1 MTPEINPLPNIALV
15 DGQNLHLGTT
25 SREQPWSVDHVRFR
39 TYLREKYK
47 VGEAYYFL
55 GYITPTEQDL
65 YDNLQKA
72 GFILNFKEHP
82 DTLKSEKK
90 GNIDCDIIFSVMKK
104 IIDNEPFEKAFI
116 VSGDGDYKKLV
127 DFLIKKDKFGK
138 MLFPNK
144 GFASSLYELL
154 GSQYYDFLDS
164 VDVKA
169 KIEYTRAPIKKK
181 AP

>member
-1 MTPEINPLPNIALV
+1 MNPKTNALSNV
-15 DGQNLHLGTT
+15 AFIDGQNLHLGTT
-25 SREQPWSVDHVRFR
+25 DREKPWSVDHVRFR
-39 TYLREKYK
+39 RYLREKYK
-47 VGEAYYFL
+47 IDEAYYFL
-55 GYITPTEQDL
+55 GYTSAAEQDL

-82 DTLKSEKK
+82 ATLKSDKK
-90 GNIDCDIIFSVMKK
+90 GNIDSDIIFSLMRKL
-104 IIDNEPFEKAFI
+104 IDNEPFDKAFI

-127 DFLIKKDKFGK
+127 DFLIKKEKFGK

-154 GSQYYDFLDS
+154 GSEYYDFLDS
-164 VDVKA
+164 PDIKA
-169 KIEYTRAPIKKK
+169 KIEYARSSKKKK

>member
-1 MTPEINPLPNIALV
+1 MNPEINPLPNIALI

-25 SREQPWSVDHVRFR
+25 EREQPWGIDHVKFR

-47 VGEAYYFL
+47 IGEAYYFL
-55 GYITPTEQDL
+55 GFISPNEQDL

-82 DTLKSEKK
+82 VNLKSEKK
-90 GNIDCDIIFSVMKK
+90 GNIDCEIIFSVLKK
-104 IIDNEPFEKAFI
+104 IIENEPFEKAFI

-127 DFLIKKDKFGK
+127 DFLIKKNRFGK

-144 GFASSLYELL
+144 GYASSLYELL
-154 GSQYYDFLDS
+154 GGQYYDFLDS
-164 VDVKA
+164 TDVRA
-169 KIEYTRAPIKKK
+169 KIEYINAYQKKK

>member
-1 MTPEINPLPNIALV
+1 MNLEIKPLTNVAFI

-25 SREQPWSVDHVRFR
+25 ERDKPWAVDHVRFR

-47 VGEAYYFL
+47 IGEAYYFL
-55 GYITPTEQDL
+55 GYISAAEQDL
-65 YDNLQKA
+65 YDKLQKA

-82 DTLKSEKK
+82 ASLKSEKK
-90 GNIDCDIIFSVMKK
+90 GNIDSDIIFSVMKR
-104 IIDNEPFEKAFI
+104 IVDGEDFGKAFI

-127 DFLIKKDKFGK
+127 DFLLKKEKFGK

-144 GFASSLYELL
+144 AFASSLYELM
-154 GSQYYDFLDS
+154 GGQYYDFLDAP
-164 VDVKA
+164 DIKA
-169 KIEYTRAPIKKK
+169 KIEYAHIPQKKK